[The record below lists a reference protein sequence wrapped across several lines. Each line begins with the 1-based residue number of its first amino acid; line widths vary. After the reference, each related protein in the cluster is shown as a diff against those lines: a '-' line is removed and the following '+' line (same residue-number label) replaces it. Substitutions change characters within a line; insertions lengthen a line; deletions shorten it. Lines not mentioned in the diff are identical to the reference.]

1 VRMMGAMTSP
11 RGVSIPQ
18 AGDGLWDRAA
28 RAFAAWY
35 DGTPAAMPEL
45 VTLLTP
51 VLWHVARASRLDADD
66 AADAVQATWLALVRR
81 AGAITEPAAVPAWL
95 ITTVRREALRRSRT
109 HREVGLPDAV
119 LDSAAAPQAGPAEQ
133 VTEHD
138 EHRRLWAAV
147 RTLSERCQE
156 LLRVVAFEQRPDY
169 AAISTRLGM
178 PVGSIGP
185 TRARCLDKLRAA
197 LAGSAT

>member
-1 VRMMGAMTSP
+1 
-11 RGVSIPQ
+11 
-18 AGDGLWDRAA
+18 
-28 RAFAAWY
+28 
-35 DGTPAAMPEL
+35 
-45 VTLLTP
+45 
-51 VLWHVARASRLDADD
+51 VLWQIARASRLDPDD

-81 AGAITEPAAVPAWL
+81 AGTISDPAAVPAWL
-95 ITTVRREALRRSRT
+95 ITTVRREALRRARA
-109 HREVGLPDAV
+109 HREVGLPDA
-119 LDSAAAPQAGPAEQ
+119 LLETAAAPQPGPDEQ
-133 VTEHD
+133 VADHD

-147 RTLSERCQE
+147 RTLSDRCQE

-197 LAGSAT
+197 LAGSPA